1 MNWANIGKKL
11 VKAKE
16 LGKDLNK
23 ISLGK
28 YEPTTKAKRD
38 KLAKGVRK
46 LRKGGNKETAKK
58 FAKNP
63 EQFRG
68 PKTFLTHDEQK
79 KMGTPGQYWLGP
91 RTKKNPS
98 DYKHGGSVGNTK
110 RVTGDTKFIER
121 EKRSK
126 QVATPKRGG
135 PARSAQRFQK
145 RKPVPVGLLSGKGK
159 ARPRHN
165 TGGRVAKRKK

>member
-23 ISLGK
+23 INLGK

-38 KLAKGVRK
+38 KLAKGVK
-46 LRKGGNKETAKK
+46 QYRKGGHKETAKK

-68 PKTFLTHDEQK
+68 PKTFLTHKEQG

-91 RTKKNPS
+91 RKKKNPA
-98 DYKHGGSVGNTK
+98 DYKK
-110 RVTGDTKFIER
+110 
-121 EKRSK
+121 
-126 QVATPKRGG
+126 
-135 PARSAQRFQK
+135 
-145 RKPVPVGLLSGKGK
+145 
-159 ARPRHN
+159 
-165 TGGRVAKRKK
+165 GGRVAKRKR

>member
-38 KLAKGVRK
+38 KLAKGVKSYRK
-46 LRKGGNKETAKK
+46 AGHKETAKK

-79 KMGTPGQYWLGP
+79 KMGTSGQYWLGP
-91 RTKKNPS
+91 RKKKNPS
-98 DYKHGGSVGNTK
+98 DYN
-110 RVTGDTKFIER
+110 
-121 EKRSK
+121 
-126 QVATPKRGG
+126 RGG
-135 PARSAQRFQK
+135 P
-145 RKPVPVGLLSGKGK
+145 VGLRAKQRTQKKIGHPKGETGAYGTHSEK
-159 ARPRHN
+159 MAKTREASRRARHKV
-165 TGGRVAKRKK
+165 GGRVAKRKK

>member
-23 ISLGK
+23 INLGK
-28 YEPTTKAKRD
+28 YAPTTKAKRD
-38 KLAKGVRK
+38 KLAKGVKAYRK
-46 LRKGGNKETAKK
+46 SGQKETAKK

-79 KMGTPGQYWLGP
+79 KMGTSGQYWLGP
-91 RTKKNPS
+91 RKKKNPA
-98 DYKHGGSVGNTK
+98 DYKK
-110 RVTGDTKFIER
+110 
-121 EKRSK
+121 
-126 QVATPKRGG
+126 
-135 PARSAQRFQK
+135 
-145 RKPVPVGLLSGKGK
+145 
-159 ARPRHN
+159 
-165 TGGRVAKRKK
+165 GGRVAKRKR